1 MNNILWCTISGICI
15 FSNLICRKPGLKH
28 EIKSKIL
35 AEAEMNIGCA
45 MTYTL
50 IEWVKEHIEE
60 LFANYSE
67 KTESSLELMDSL
79 SIIEKVFQ
87 LTIFVHPHVCILF
100 LFSYF
105 NKLQPGV
112 KESKET
118 KETKERKVTLTKA
131 QKRRQWDKMDGKG
144 EKPRGYDWVDV
155 IKHLSQTGPQTV

>member
-118 KETKERKVTLTKA
+118 KETKETRVQPVLDTRSPLQPPA
-131 QKRRQWDKMDGKG
+131 SLLELDQR
-144 EKPRGYDWVDV
+144 
-155 IKHLSQTGPQTV
+155 LSRSLVELVLM